1 MQPYHD
7 RRQRLAQLI
16 RERGG
21 GVAVIA
27 TAPEVIRNRDA
38 HYPYRWDSYF
48 YYLTG
53 FTEPDAVLVLSVDG
67 SGAESRLFCRDKNE
81 EREILGWLPVW
92 PSARARKIWFRP
104 RAQHR

>member
-16 RERGG
+16 RARGG

-48 YYLTG
+48 YY
-53 FTEPDAVLVLSVDG
+53 
-67 SGAESRLFCRDKNE
+67 
-81 EREILGWLPVW
+81 
-92 PSARARKIWFRP
+92 
-104 RAQHR
+104 

>member
-16 RERGG
+16 RARGG

-53 FTEPDAVLVLSVDG
+53 FTEPDAVLVLSVDS
-67 SGAESRLFCRDKNE
+67 SGAESLLLCRDK
-81 EREILGWLPVW
+81 
-92 PSARARKIWFRP
+92 K
-104 RAQHR
+104 Q